1 MKDINETRNYLFE
14 KIKQND
20 LMSRKH
26 KKTCTILNYIGQ
38 FLILASAIA
47 RCISISAFASLI
59 GIPIGNT
66 SSAIRLKFCVEVLIF
81 KTLTD
86 SNISHDE
93 FVLVNNVLK

>member
-26 KKTCTILNYIGQ
+26 KKTCTILNYTGQ

-59 GIPIGNT
+59 GIPVGIMG
-66 SSAIRLKFCVEVLIF
+66 SAIGLKFCIEVLIF
-81 KTLTD
+81 KTLID
-86 SNISHDE
+86 SNINHDE